1 MNPDITPSTGP
12 ISIAERTLLQQD
24 RQRAQ
29 AWLDKC
35 EVTELKA
42 EQQLA
47 KAQEDKVLA
56 EVALGK
62 AIEAERLA
70 AARPVAVRERA
81 A

>member
-1 MNPDITPSTGP
+1 MSPDITPPTGP

-35 EVTELKA
+35 EVVELKA

-47 KAQEDKVLA
+47 KAQGDKVLA

-62 AIEAERLA
+62 AIEAERVA